1 MPKFSDDLNDN
12 LRDYAEDAE
21 AMGFD
26 ELVKRIEQDE
36 DDDMML
42 ALGPRAF
49 GPDAGAAYR
58 DWETDRKSTR
68 LNSSHRL

>member
-12 LRDYAEDAE
+12 LRDFAEDAE

-26 ELVKRIEQDE
+26 ELVKQIEQDE
-36 DDDMML
+36 EDDMML

-49 GPDAGAAYR
+49 GPDADEGANDCDGLFY
-58 DWETDRKSTR
+58 WER
-68 LNSSHRL
+68 

>member
-21 AMGFD
+21 SMGFD
-26 ELVKRIEQDE
+26 ELVKQIEDDE
-36 DDDMML
+36 DDEMML

-49 GPDAGAAYR
+49 GSDSDDCDGLFYW
-58 DWETDRKSTR
+58 DLK
-68 LNSSHRL
+68 

>member
-12 LRDYAEDAE
+12 LRDFAEDAE
-21 AMGFD
+21 SMGFD

-49 GPDAGAAYR
+49 GPDAGDDDCDGLFYW
-58 DWETDRKSTR
+58 DLK
-68 LNSSHRL
+68 

>member
-12 LRDYAEDAE
+12 LRDFAEDAE
-21 AMGFD
+21 SMGFD

-36 DDDMML
+36 DDEMML

-49 GPDAGAAYR
+49 GPDLGDDDCGGLFYW
-58 DWETDRKSTR
+58 DLK
-68 LNSSHRL
+68 

>member
-1 MPKFSDDLNDN
+1 MPRFSDDLNDN

-26 ELVKRIEQDE
+26 ELVKQIEDDE
-36 DDDMML
+36 DDEMML

-49 GPDAGAAYR
+49 GPDSDDCDGLFYW
-58 DWETDRKSTR
+58 DLK
-68 LNSSHRL
+68 